1 MHALINFKFKFVY
14 VAGHATWYWFTIHML
29 SDGPSLTESNITL
42 NYLTKYWNKYW
53 IIENWKLSV
62 NVNDIHESKSK
73 KKTVRIRNN
82 KIFFKK
88 KI

>member
-1 MHALINFKFKFVY
+1 MILVRYSYAFRRTFFDRWIRK
-14 VAGHATWYWFTIHML
+14 I
-29 SDGPSLTESNITL
+29 SSNITL

-82 KIFFKK
+82 KIFKK
-88 KI
+88 KYIIELVKFGHF